1 MIVSTPPATALV
13 AWCAS
18 SFATRVTRAI
28 GESPRDVDFLV
39 FPALLLPL
47 VLLLVRLLALF
58 PRLALADLPPDR
70 FDSAGPLPVDR
81 ALADLVVDVDLRAGA
96 LVPARVFF
104 VLLRD
109 LEDFFARAAMTVSS
123 REWAIHLCHRKNW
136 THR

>member
-28 GESPRDVDFLV
+28 GESPRVVDFL
-39 FPALLLPL
+39 LLPVALVVL
-47 VLLLVRLLALF
+47 VLPWPRLLAVF
-58 PRLALADLPPDR
+58 PRAVFADLVVDR
-70 FDSAGPLPVDR
+70 FDSAGPVPADR
-81 ALADLVVDVDLRAGA
+81 ALADLALDADLRAGA

-123 REWAIHLCHRKNW
+123 RE
-136 THR
+136 